1 MSISVTK
8 KLCSLFIVLSYF
20 TYFVIADCL
29 FTSDVTVYIYNG
41 IPDSTIDVHVKSG
54 DDDLGHHNITLSL
67 GYDFH
72 FCESFFQNTLFMGDF
87 ADNSRSAHFHVYDND
102 VANNVDD
109 SGAATFL
116 NVYWLLK
123 QDGYYLSKEFKPYD
137 DPSWVYRG
145 SWE

>member
-8 KLCSLFIVLSYF
+8 MLCSLFIVLSYF
-20 TYFVIADCL
+20 TCFVIADCL
-29 FTSDVTVYIYNG
+29 FTSSVTVYIFNG

-54 DDDLGHHNITLSL
+54 DDDLGHHNITLNL
-67 GYDFH
+67 WYDFH
-72 FCESFFQNTLFMGDF
+72 FCEIFFGNTLFTGDF
-87 ADNSRSAHFHVYDND
+87 ADNSRSAHFHVYDED
-102 VANNVDD
+102 VSKNVDGSSAD
-109 SGAATFL
+109 SI